1 MTNDLT
7 LSAVLSF
14 LSISKWE
21 GRKYD
26 KKVSEKVAKD
36 YGTTKEAG
44 RYNKA
49 LVARDALKE
58 INSVVA
64 AIRAYHHEVTVPF
77 GHGGTDLLP
86 VVRFDEHKEKTN
98 ALIAKFKE
106 AADEFACNY
115 PNYIK
120 QAELDLGGM
129 HNRADYP
136 RASSIRSKFSVTIE
150 YNPVPAGDHLIVEL
164 ANGELSKL
172 QAQVE
177 EQKAANLNKAMGE
190 LWSRLYEPVQKMA
203 EALATPDKGFHKSL
217 IENIKKVT
225 AILPDLNL
233 ANDISLE
240 KMAKEVEA
248 KLCKHDTDELRLDLV
263 VRQETAH
270 AAKNILEKMDRALE
284 F

>member
-7 LSAVLSF
+7 LSAVLSS

-26 KKVSEKVAKD
+26 KKISTKVAKD
-36 YGTTKEAG
+36 LGTTVDWG

-49 LVARDALKE
+49 LIARDALKE
-58 INSVVA
+58 INSIVA
-64 AIRAYHHEVTVPF
+64 AIRKCHHELTVPF
-77 GHGGTDLLP
+77 DHGNTDLLP
-86 VVRFDEHKEKTN
+86 ITRFDEHKKKTTE
-98 ALIAKFKE
+98 LIVKFGKT
-106 AADEFACNY
+106 ADEFEIVY
-115 PNYIK
+115 PALIEEAKISCPNF
-120 QAELDLGGM
+120 
-129 HNRADYP
+129 NRADYP
-136 RASSIRSKFSVTIE
+136 DAANIRRKFNVTIE
-150 YNPVPAGDHLIVEL
+150 YNPVPTGNHLIVEL

-248 KLCKHDTDELRLDLV
+248 KLCKHDTDDLRLDLV
-263 VRQETAH
+263 VRQETAN